1 VTTRLWGSQFRRPP
15 SLDRWVALQ
24 AHRWGLMG
32 GAIRRVLENRVRE
45 GMQVADVGANQGIF
59 TLLLSRLVQPSGHV
73 IALEPDATMAGALRA
88 NLDANAATNVTV
100 FEAAADAAPGEAT
113 LFRSP
118 LNAGDNRL
126 ARGELSESC
135 RQAAVRVVRLDDI
148 VPDQRLDFIKIDTQG
163 WEVNV
168 LEGMPACLRANPG
181 LAILFEF
188 WPYGL
193 RQAGRRPADL
203 PAMLFDLGFEIRTTD
218 GARLTRDGVTAL
230 EARLSGRRYT
240 DLLAARP

>member
-1 VTTRLWGSQFRRPP
+1 
-15 SLDRWVALQ
+15 
-24 AHRWGLMG
+24 MG
-32 GAIRRVLENRVRE
+32 VRTRRVLESRVRE

-59 TLLLSRLVQPSGHV
+59 TLLLSRLVQPSGRV

-118 LNAGDNRL
+118 RNAGDNRL

-135 RQAAVRVVRLDDI
+135 RQAAVRAVRLDDI
-148 VPDQRLDFIKIDTQG
+148 VPDQRLDFVKIDTQG
-163 WEVNV
+163 WEVSV
-168 LEGMPACLRANPG
+168 LEGMPACLRTNPG

-203 PAMLFDLGFEIRTTD
+203 PAMLFELGFEIRTTD

-240 DLLAARP
+240 DLLAARA